1 MKTKHWI
8 IIISVAVAG
17 VLLYMLLK
25 EPKPIDSHTD
35 DYNRIATENK
45 AFKDKEAVTL
55 KRIDSLESAGNNKDS
70 AIAALKNELSAV
82 RKVMDV
88 KNVTIIKLSKE
99 VKELSKNDTT
109 PLGRKCDSLAE
120 EAQNFAFLYGQ
131 YKAFSDSLTA
141 VMDSQNADYVKALEE
156 RRKLYDELK
165 QKYDHVVEGYETLYN
180 DLRSANK
187 QIKRERLKTKIAA
200 ILGLAAGAAAVLK

>member
-1 MKTKHWI
+1 MKSKHWI
-8 IIISVAVAG
+8 IIIAIAVAAL
-17 VLLYMLLK
+17 LLYFLLK
-25 EPKPIDSHTD
+25 DPKPIDSHKD
-35 DYNRIATENK
+35 DYDRIIAENK

-55 KRIDSLESAGNNKDS
+55 KRIDSLESAGNSKDS
-70 AIAALKNELSAV
+70 AITALKNELSNV

-99 VKELSKNDTT
+99 VKELTKDDTT

-131 YKAFSDSLTA
+131 YKSYSDSLTT

-165 QKYDHVVEGYETLYN
+165 QKYDHIYEGYTTLYE
-180 DLRSANK
+180 DLRSANRT
-187 QIKRERLKTKIAA
+187 IKRERLKTKIAA